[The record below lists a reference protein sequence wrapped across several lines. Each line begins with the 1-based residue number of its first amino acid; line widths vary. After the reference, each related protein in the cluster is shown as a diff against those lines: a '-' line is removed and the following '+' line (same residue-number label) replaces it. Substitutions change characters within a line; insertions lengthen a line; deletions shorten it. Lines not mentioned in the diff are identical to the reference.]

1 MSHTPNNGVWERF
14 YFFEVSKM
22 KKLLQILSYVLVAA
36 LASCLTLLLVVPTV
50 PRGATK
56 LDELRSIID
65 QMFIGEV
72 DSVKLEDG
80 AAEGMVNALGDRW
93 SYYIPADQ
101 YNSYEEQMK
110 NAYVGIG
117 ITVVAREDG
126 QGFDVQKVTEGGPA
140 EEAGLLSGDIVV
152 GVDGV
157 DVKTMSLDDLT
168 DIIKGEAY
176 TTVKLT
182 VLRGGQ
188 SRDFSVQR
196 RQIKVTVAIGEM
208 LEGNVGLVT
217 IANFDSRCAEETIA
231 AVDSLLEQGAKY
243 LLFDV
248 RYNPGGYKSELVKV
262 LDHLLPE
269 GPLFRSLYYDGRETV
284 DSSGPD
290 CVEVPMAVLVN
301 GSSYSAA
308 EFFAAAIREYEAGFI
323 VGTQTV
329 GKGYFQNTMRLSDGS
344 AVGLSVGKYFTP
356 NGVCLA
362 DVGGLIPDVVVQVD
376 DATAYAIYSGSLEP
390 MEDPQITAAV
400 ERLLT
405 KEVS

>member
-1 MSHTPNNGVWERF
+1 MSHTPKQWGVGTICF
-14 YFFEVSKM
+14 YEVSQM

-36 LASCLTLLLVVPTV
+36 VASCLTLFLTVPTL
-50 PRGATK
+50 PRGGTK
-56 LDELRSIID
+56 LDELRAIID

-72 DSVKLEDG
+72 DPVKLEDG

-101 YNSYEEQMK
+101 YGSYDEQMK

-126 QGFDVQKVTEGGPA
+126 QGFDVQKVNAGGPA
-140 EEAGLLSGDIVV
+140 EEAGLLPGDIIV

-157 DVKTMSLDDLT
+157 DVKTKSLDDLT
-168 DIIKGEAY
+168 AMIKGEAN
-176 TTVKLT
+176 TTVIIT
-182 VLRGGQ
+182 VLRDDQ
-188 SRDFSVQR
+188 TMNFTVQR
-196 RQIKVTVAIGEM
+196 RQIKVPVATAQL

-231 AVDSLLEQGAKY
+231 AIEALLEQGAQY

-248 RYNPGGYKSELVKV
+248 RYNPGGYKTELVKV

-284 DSSGPD
+284 DSSGPNCLD
-290 CVEVPMAVLVN
+290 IPMAVLVN
-301 GSSYSAA
+301 ESSYSAA

-329 GKGYFQNTMRLSDGS
+329 GKGYFQNTYRMSDGS

-356 NGVCLA
+356 NGICLA
-362 DVGGLIPDVVVQVD
+362 DVGGLTPDVVVEVD
-376 DATAYAIYSGSLEP
+376 NETAYAIYAGTLNP
-390 MEDPQITAAV
+390 MDDPQITAAV
-400 ERLLT
+400 ERLLN
-405 KEVS
+405 EAES

>member
-1 MSHTPNNGVWERF
+1 
-14 YFFEVSKM
+14 M
-22 KKLLQILSYVLVAA
+22 KKLLQILSYVLVAT
-36 LASCLTLLLVVPTV
+36 LASCLTLFIAVPKV
-50 PRGATK
+50 PHGATK

-72 DSVKLEDG
+72 DAVKLEDG
-80 AAEGMVNALGDRW
+80 AAEGMVTALGDRW

-101 YNSYEEQMK
+101 YNSYDEQMK

-140 EEAGLLSGDIVV
+140 EESGLLPGDIIV

-157 DVKTMSLDDLT
+157 DVKTKSLDDLT
-168 DIIKGEAY
+168 AMIKGEAN
-176 TTVKLT
+176 TTVRLT
-182 VLRGGQ
+182 VLRNGETL
-188 SRDFSVQR
+188 DFTVQR
-196 RQIKVTVAIGEM
+196 RQIKVIVATGEM

-217 IANFDSRCAEETIA
+217 ITNFDSRCSEETIA
-231 AVDSLLEQGAKY
+231 AIDSLLEQGAQY

-284 DSSGPD
+284 DSSGPG

-362 DVGGLIPDVVVQVD
+362 DVGGLTPDVLVQVD
-376 DATAYAIYSGSLEP
+376 DATAYAIYSGTLDP
-390 MEDPQITAAV
+390 MEDPQITAAID
-400 ERLLT
+400 RLLN

>member
-1 MSHTPNNGVWERF
+1 
-14 YFFEVSKM
+14 M
-22 KKLLQILSYVLVAA
+22 KKLLQILSYVLVAT
-36 LASCLTLLLVVPTV
+36 LASCLTLLFTVPTV

-72 DSVKLEDG
+72 DPVKLEDG
-80 AAEGMVNALGDRW
+80 AAEGMVSALGDRW

-101 YNSYEEQMK
+101 YNSYDEQMK

-140 EEAGLLSGDIVV
+140 EEAGLLPGDIVV
-152 GVDGV
+152 GVEGM
-157 DVKTMSLDDLT
+157 DVKTKSIDDLT
-168 DIIKGEAY
+168 AMIKGEAN
-176 TTVKLT
+176 TTVKIT
-182 VLRGGQ
+182 VLR
-188 SRDFSVQR
+188 SAETLDFAVQR
-196 RQIKVTVAIGEM
+196 RQIKVTVATGQM

-217 IANFDSRCAEETIA
+217 IVNFDSRCAEETIA
-231 AVDSLLEQGAKY
+231 AINALLDQGAQY

-248 RYNPGGYKSELVKV
+248 RYNPGGYKTELVKV

-284 DSSGPD
+284 DSSDAD
-290 CVEVPMAVLVN
+290 CLDIPMAVLVN

-329 GKGYFQNTMRLSDGS
+329 GKGYFQNTYRMSDGS

-362 DVGGLIPDVVVQVD
+362 DVGGLTPDLVVEVD
-376 DATAYAIYSGSLEP
+376 DETAYAIYAGTLEP
-390 MEDPQITAAV
+390 MDDPQIAAAV
-400 ERLLT
+400 ERLVN
-405 KEVS
+405 ESAS

>member
-1 MSHTPNNGVWERF
+1 
-14 YFFEVSKM
+14 M
-22 KKLLQILSYVLVAA
+22 KKLLQILSYVLVAT
-36 LASCLTLLLVVPTV
+36 LASCLTLLFVVPKAA
-50 PRGATK
+50 RGTTK
-56 LDELRSIID
+56 LDELRAIID
-65 QMFIGEV
+65 QMFIGEA
-72 DSVKLEDG
+72 DPVKLEDG

-101 YNSYEEQMK
+101 YGAYDEQMK

-117 ITVVAREDG
+117 ITVVVREDG

-140 EEAGLLSGDIVV
+140 EEAGLLPGDIVV

-157 DVKTMSLDDLT
+157 DVKTKPIDDLT
-168 DIIKGEAY
+168 AMIKGEAN
-176 TTVKLT
+176 TTVQIGI
-182 VLRGGQ
+182 LRNGETLN
-188 SRDFSVQR
+188 FTVQR
-196 RQIKVTVAIGEM
+196 RQIKVAVAKGQM

-217 IANFDSRCAEETIA
+217 IVNFDSRCAEETIA
-231 AVDSLLEQGAKY
+231 VIDDLLEQGAEY

-262 LDHLLPE
+262 LDYLLPE
-269 GPLFRSLYYDGRETV
+269 GPLFRSLYYNGKETV
-284 DSSGPD
+284 DSSGAS
-290 CVEVPMAVLVN
+290 CLEVPMAVLVN

-362 DVGGLIPDVVVQVD
+362 DVGGLTPDVVVEVD
-376 DATAYAIYSGSLEP
+376 DETAYAIYAGTLEP
-390 MEDPQITAAV
+390 MDDPQIAAAV
-400 ERLLT
+400 ERLT
-405 KEVS
+405 GPEAP